1 MKLNQTNKFSPGDVL
16 FNEADPAG
24 IFCLVLK
31 GKVRVSNNGFSLV
44 LGVGALLGELPGA
57 ADGVKYSC
65 EAVEDVTAYAFSA
78 RDGAALRSVLGSNK
92 DYCGVTVFSHSR
104 FIAELYKRYDKIRVL
119 ASKLH
124 DTVSRAYSG
133 YTSLGGGMKV
143 AAVPGLMT
151 LEEFEPEAELY
162 ENRMEVLLEYSKIP
176 YDGIKAFFCG
186 SDLLTLEVLMEFIGT
201 EVVLCDLLSE
211 LSDYC
216 FSILDR
222 IEAGNGLA
230 QGLLGAAS
238 TLRKKGK
245 SADDAVMLLDSLASI
260 CEESARSFDDEVLSE
275 HMFDGSRLSGL
286 VVDYKTGKDFSSS
299 AAGDSD
305 VKMQSHDV
313 AKAVAELKGT
323 FETVTSFA
331 GYDGE
336 DKSAL
341 REMLDAFINAED
353 RDSTDD
359 DMRKL
364 RRNLADKV
372 YSLYEKTLLASFKK
386 DKTPLPVDLFLEFG
400 FLDEKL
406 LTEEEL
412 ASLVSINRVKSEG
425 PCAVYTIREWLT
437 RIYDGEE
444 EPSRNDMG
452 LDYAEVLRDLKK
464 QGKMNDAE
472 IKTAMSDGGKKL
484 HYEIREVLFHGVR
497 VVNGSLTTFVP
508 VLHSGMMLST
518 IDEAYCN
525 AHKINDA
532 VKELLGIDYSVFHRE
547 ALFVD
552 KERGIEK
559 EYRMKQVFPV
569 FILFPT
575 VGRNC
580 IMWQEI
586 TGRKRDSE
594 GRFFLPAITY
604 TSLKD
609 MLVKAFGQFR
619 WALCKT
625 IQGPSWNNIQVH
637 SLTSEYADY
646 IQFFKKNRE
655 LSEERKEKVKLQIQ
669 RGRNNLREIFTLDYE
684 IWIKSEAS
692 GAVKLNKVAREI
704 LATYCPFPMS
714 TRTQVEK
721 QPLYDEAFARFERE
735 RNKKIHELELR
746 YKAIENRTGS
756 LPEELAETMEFYRD
770 K

>member
-78 RDGAALRSVLGSNK
+78 QDGSALRSVLGSNK

-104 FIAELYKRYDKIRVL
+104 FIQELYKRYDKIRVL

-162 ENRMEVLLEYSKIP
+162 ENRMEVLLEYAKIP
-176 YDGIKAFFCG
+176 YEGIKAFFCG
-186 SDLLTLEVLMEFIGT
+186 SDLLTLEVLLELIGT

-216 FSILDR
+216 FAILDR

-260 CEESARSFDDEVLSE
+260 CEETARSFDDEVLSE

-286 VVDYKTGKDFSSS
+286 VAEYKTGKDFSSS

-341 REMLDAFINAED
+341 REMLDTFINAED

-412 ASLVSINRVKSEG
+412 ASLVSINRV
-425 PCAVYTIREWLT
+425 
-437 RIYDGEE
+437 
-444 EPSRNDMG
+444 
-452 LDYAEVLRDLKK
+452 
-464 QGKMNDAE
+464 
-472 IKTAMSDGGKKL
+472 
-484 HYEIREVLFHGVR
+484 
-497 VVNGSLTTFVP
+497 
-508 VLHSGMMLST
+508 
-518 IDEAYCN
+518 
-525 AHKINDA
+525 
-532 VKELLGIDYSVFHRE
+532 
-547 ALFVD
+547 
-552 KERGIEK
+552 
-559 EYRMKQVFPV
+559 
-569 FILFPT
+569 
-575 VGRNC
+575 
-580 IMWQEI
+580 
-586 TGRKRDSE
+586 
-594 GRFFLPAITY
+594 
-604 TSLKD
+604 
-609 MLVKAFGQFR
+609 
-619 WALCKT
+619 
-625 IQGPSWNNIQVH
+625 
-637 SLTSEYADY
+637 
-646 IQFFKKNRE
+646 
-655 LSEERKEKVKLQIQ
+655 
-669 RGRNNLREIFTLDYE
+669 
-684 IWIKSEAS
+684 
-692 GAVKLNKVAREI
+692 
-704 LATYCPFPMS
+704 
-714 TRTQVEK
+714 
-721 QPLYDEAFARFERE
+721 
-735 RNKKIHELELR
+735 
-746 YKAIENRTGS
+746 
-756 LPEELAETMEFYRD
+756 
-770 K
+770 